1 MSRMLRRSH
10 STPTLGRLQRGSE
23 PMKGGVLASDKLSVV
38 VRVDVDGARI
48 QIAATGHVTTS
59 SLQALYPIVQR
70 TSSLGRGLG
79 VEVDLSQALV
89 EPDALKQL
97 QGYAKIHE
105 LPIRVDSARADR
117 NVTVMPARDAPFL
130 TYSMAGRAA

>member
-1 MSRMLRRSH
+1 
-10 STPTLGRLQRGSE
+10 
-23 PMKGGVLASDKLSVV
+23 MKGSVVAGDKLSVV
-38 VRVDVDGARI
+38 VRVDLDGAQI
-48 QIAATGHVTTS
+48 QIVATGHVTTS

-70 TSSLGRGLG
+70 TSSISLGLG

-97 QGYAKIHE
+97 QGYAKFHE
-105 LPIRVDSARADR
+105 LPVRVASVRTDR
-117 NVTVMPARDAPFL
+117 SITVMPARNAPSL